1 MYTCV
6 YFTLTLTTDLIM
18 TKVRLTMRNIYRD
31 PDWINDNICVNYSYT
46 QIIINQHSHT
56 NFSKSVS
63 MWHYFANIEVSI
75 DLKHN
80 NQN

>member
-1 MYTCV
+1 
-6 YFTLTLTTDLIM
+6 
-18 TKVRLTMRNIYRD
+18 MRNIYRD

-46 QIIINQHSHT
+46 QIIINQYSHT